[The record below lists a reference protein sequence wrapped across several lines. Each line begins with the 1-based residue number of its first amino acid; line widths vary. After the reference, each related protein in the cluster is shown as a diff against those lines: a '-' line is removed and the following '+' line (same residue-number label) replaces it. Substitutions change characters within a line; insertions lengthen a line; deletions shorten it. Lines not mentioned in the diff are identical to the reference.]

1 MNTKDVRKTTAHYK
15 RRRCR
20 LQVRGRIPKMNTA
33 YHSLSKHSHNNKQM
47 KNTDHNCDERKV
59 MMPSAGASNNTWKRK
74 IKIMPKMNT
83 KD

>member
-1 MNTKDVRKTTAHYK
+1 
-15 RRRCR
+15 
-20 LQVRGRIPKMNTA
+20 MNTA
-33 YHSLSKHSHNNKQM
+33 DHSLSKHSHNNKQM

-59 MMPSAGASNNTWKRK
+59 MMPSAGASNNTWKRR